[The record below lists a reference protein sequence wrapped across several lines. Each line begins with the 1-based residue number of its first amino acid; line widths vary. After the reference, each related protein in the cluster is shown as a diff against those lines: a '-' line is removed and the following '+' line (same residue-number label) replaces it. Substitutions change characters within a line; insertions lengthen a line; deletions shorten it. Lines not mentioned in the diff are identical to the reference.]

1 VNTLVATY
9 PSWRRVLDVLPPQI
23 VVVDDQGI
31 ICHVDDSVAALTGH
45 APEELHGIAIRSWAP
60 TWHLDARD
68 VIAGG
73 IDVRADRPHDRRTID
88 LRGREDSDR
97 GVDAFFL
104 PLAIEGKAWIVAAVF
119 GDGSVDHED
128 GRDPRAGEVESR
140 LHAASVVAELEER
153 FRHAFDDNM
162 APMMIT
168 DLNDRI
174 LAVNVAFCQMIG
186 WTRDELMGRDS
197 TPFTFPE
204 DLGISEVTHQRLT
217 SEEVDH
223 ARYTKRYLHKDGRV
237 VIVEISKSTARDV
250 RGNKLYFVIS
260 ERDITEERM
269 LSAQLSHQA
278 LHDPLTGLA
287 NRAVFE
293 DRLSLAHA
301 RVRRLGGFGAVL
313 LMDLDDF
320 KGVNDMHG
328 HLVGDQL
335 LIVIAERLEQETRS
349 SDTLCRFGGDE
360 FLYLAEGLSS
370 PDEVDLLALRLLEV
384 LAKPITIA
392 AAQLEVH
399 ASIGVV
405 IWDGKSVDHSEI
417 VRNADSAM
425 YEAKRRGKGHYAIF
439 TPALQQQAVSRFAL
453 TQELR
458 QALSN
463 GELSMHYQP
472 IVNLATSRVVGF
484 EALMRWQHPERGAV
498 PPNVFISL
506 AEQSD
511 LIFEL
516 GALALRESVAT
527 ASQWTS
533 TDPAIPPPFV
543 TVNFS
548 SRQFHDTELVPAVVT
563 ALMTSGLDPK
573 RLVIEITESTTLLE
587 VAETLSVF
595 EQLNRLGIDI
605 ALDDFGTGYSSL
617 SYLTLLHPKI
627 IKIDRSFVSPP
638 RASIQNDTLLETI
651 VSLGQKLNMTVL
663 AEGIETEPQLQ
674 RLREL
679 GCDLGQ
685 GYLFSRA
692 VPKEE
697 ALQLVGRSMSRG
709 N

>member
-1 VNTLVATY
+1 MLE
-9 PSWRRVLDVLPPQI
+9 VLPSQI
-23 VVVDDQGI
+23 AVVDDQGI
-31 ICHVDDSVAALTGH
+31 IWHVDESVAALTGH
-45 APEELHGIAIRSWAP
+45 SPEDLRGFDIKSWASTWFVDASDVTTDP
-60 TWHLDARD
+60 TTLSDGPTHDL
-68 VIAGG
+68 
-73 IDVRADRPHDRRTID
+73 RAID
-88 LRGREDSDR
+88 LRSRDAQER

-104 PLAIEGKAWIVAAVF
+104 SVALDGRAWTVAAMFDDDPVIN
-119 GDGSVDHED
+119 ED
-128 GRDPRAGEVESR
+128 VRCTRAREVESR
-140 LHAASVVAELEER
+140 FRAASVVAEIEER
-153 FRHAFDDNM
+153 FRHAFDENM

-168 DLNDRI
+168 DLADRI

-186 WTRDELMGRDS
+186 WTRDELMGQDS
-197 TPFTFPE
+197 TPFTYPE

-217 SEEVDH
+217 SEEVNH

-260 ERDITEERM
+260 ERDITEERT

-301 RVRRLGGFGAVL
+301 RVRRLGGLGAVL

-335 LIVIAERLEQETRS
+335 LIAIAQRLEQETRS

-370 PDEVDLLALRLLEV
+370 TDEADQLALRLLEV

-392 AAQLEVH
+392 GTQLEVH

-417 VRNADSAM
+417 ARNADSAM
-425 YEAKRRGKGHYAIF
+425 YEAKRRGKGHHAIF
-439 TPALQQQAVSRFAL
+439 TPTLQQQAVSRFAL

-458 QALSN
+458 QALSA

-472 IVNLATSRVVGF
+472 IVNLATSQVVGF

-511 LIFEL
+511 LILEL
-516 GALALRESVAT
+516 GALALRESVAS

-533 TDPAIPPPFV
+533 TDPDIESPFIA
-543 TVNFS
+543 VNFS
-548 SRQFHDTELVPAVVT
+548 SRQFHDTELVSAVV
-563 ALMTSGLDPK
+563 ASLMTSGLDPK
-573 RLVIEITESTTLLE
+573 RLIIEITESTTLLD
-587 VAETLSVF
+587 VAETLSVI
-595 EQLNRLGIDI
+595 EQLNRLGIGI

-627 IKIDRSFVSPP
+627 IKIDQSFVSPVRP
-638 RASIQNDTLLETI
+638 NVQNDALLETI
-651 VSLGQKLNMTVL
+651 VSLGQKLNMIVL
-663 AEGIETEPQLQ
+663 AEGIETERQLQ

-679 GCDLGQ
+679 GCELGQ

-697 ALQLVGRSMSRG
+697 ALQLAGRTIST
-709 N
+709 

>member
-1 VNTLVATY
+1 MRA
-9 PSWRRVLDVLPPQI
+9 LD
-23 VVVDDQGI
+23 
-31 ICHVDDSVAALTGH
+31 GH
-45 APEELHGIAIRSWAP
+45 
-60 TWHLDARD
+60 
-68 VIAGG
+68 
-73 IDVRADRPHDRRTID
+73 
-88 LRGREDSDR
+88 LR
-97 GVDAFFL
+97 
-104 PLAIEGKAWIVAAVF
+104 
-119 GDGSVDHED
+119 
-128 GRDPRAGEVESR
+128 EVESR
-140 LHAASVVAELEER
+140 LYAASVVAELEER

-168 DLNDRI
+168 DLKDRI

-186 WTRDELMGRDS
+186 WSRDELMGQDS

-204 DLGISEVTHQRLT
+204 DLGISEVTHRRLT

-223 ARYTKRYLHKDGRV
+223 ASYTKRYLHRDGRV

-260 ERDITEERM
+260 ERDVTEERM

-301 RVRRLGGFGAVL
+301 RVRRSGGLGAVL

-320 KGVNDMHG
+320 KGVNDVHG

-335 LIVIAERLEQETRS
+335 LIAIAQRLENETRS

-360 FLYLAEGLSS
+360 FLYLAEGLKS
-370 PDEVDLLALRLLEV
+370 PDEADVLGLRLLEV

-392 AAQLEVH
+392 DTQLEVH

-405 IWDGKSVDHSEI
+405 IWDGESVDNSEI

-425 YEAKRRGKGHYAIF
+425 YEAKRRGKGHHVIF
-439 TPALQQQAVSRFAL
+439 TPTLQQQAVSRFAL

-458 QALSN
+458 KALSS

-472 IVNLATSRVVGF
+472 IVNLATSDVVGF
-484 EALMRWQHPERGAV
+484 EALMRWQRPERGAI

-511 LIFEL
+511 LILEL
-516 GALALRESVAT
+516 GALALSESVAT
-527 ASQWTS
+527 ASEWTS
-533 TDPAIPPPFV
+533 ANSNSESPFI

-548 SRQFHDTELVPAVVT
+548 SRQFHDPQLVPAVVSS
-563 ALMTSGLDPK
+563 LMTSGLDPE
-573 RLVIEITESTTLLE
+573 RLIIEITESTTLLD
-587 VAETLSVF
+587 VAETLSVI
-595 EQLNRLGIDI
+595 EQLKRLGIAI

-627 IKIDRSFVSPP
+627 IKIDQSFVSPP
-638 RASIQNDTLLETI
+638 RPNIHNDTLLETI

-663 AEGIETEPQLQ
+663 AEGIETELQ
-674 RLREL
+674 FNRLREL
-679 GCDLGQ
+679 GCNLGQ
-685 GYLFSRA
+685 GYLFSHA
-692 VPKEE
+692 LPKDE
-697 ALQLVGRSMSRG
+697 AHRLVGSLLPTEK
-709 N
+709 

>member
-1 VNTLVATY
+1 VDSLVAVHF
-9 PSWRRVLDVLPPQI
+9 SWRRVLEVLPMQI
-23 VVVDDQGI
+23 VIVDDQGVI
-31 ICHVDDSVAALTGH
+31 RHVDESVAALTGH
-45 APEELHGIAIRSWAP
+45 APEELHGSNVRSWVPAW
-60 TWHLDARD
+60 TLDASD
-68 VIAGG
+68 AIS
-73 IDVRADRPHDRRTID
+73 ADRSHDRRIIN
-88 LRGREDSDR
+88 LRHRDEYECS
-97 GVDAFFL
+97 VDAFFL
-104 PLAIEGKAWIVAAVF
+104 PLALEGKAWIVAAIV
-119 GDGSVDHED
+119 GVDSLGQHGALD
-128 GRDPRAGEVESR
+128 GRAREVESQ

-168 DLNDRI
+168 DLEDRI

-186 WTRDELMGRDS
+186 WTRDELMGKDS

-204 DLGISEVTHQRLT
+204 DVGISEVTHRRLT
-217 SEEVDH
+217 SEEVNH
-223 ARYTKRYLHKDGRV
+223 ARFTKRYLHKDGRV
-237 VIVEISKSTARDV
+237 VIVEISKSIARDV
-250 RGNKLYFVIS
+250 RGKKLYFVVS

-293 DRLSLAHA
+293 DRLALAHA
-301 RVRRLGGFGAVL
+301 RVRRLGGLGAVL

-335 LIVIAERLEQETRS
+335 LVAIAQRLEQETRS

-360 FLYLAEGLSS
+360 FLYLAEGLTS
-370 PDEVDLLALRLLEV
+370 PDEAELLALRMLEV
-384 LAKPITIA
+384 LAKPVTVA
-392 AAQLEVH
+392 ATQLEVH

-425 YEAKRRGKGHYAIF
+425 YEAKRRGKGHHAIF
-439 TPALQQQAVSRFAL
+439 TPNLQQQAVSRFAL

-472 IVNLATSRVVGF
+472 IVNLATSHVVGF
-484 EALMRWQHPERGAV
+484 EALMRWQHPERGPV

-511 LIFEL
+511 LIIEL

-533 TDPAIPPPFV
+533 TDEAAESPFIS
-543 TVNFS
+543 VNFS
-548 SRQFHDTELVPAVVT
+548 SRQFHDAELVSAVVAT
-563 ALMTSGLDPK
+563 LMTSGLDPK
-573 RLVIEITESTTLLE
+573 RLIIEITESTTLLD
-587 VAETLSVF
+587 VAETLSVI
-595 EQLNRLGIDI
+595 EQLNRLGIGI

-627 IKIDRSFVSPP
+627 IKIDQSFVSPL
-638 RASIQNDTLLETI
+638 RANIQNDTLLETI
-651 VSLGQKLNMTVL
+651 VSLGQKLNMIVL
-663 AEGIETEPQLQ
+663 AEGIETEAQLH

-679 GCDLGQ
+679 GCELGQ

-697 ALQLVGRSMSRG
+697 ALKLVGRSMST
-709 N
+709 

>member
-1 VNTLVATY
+1 
-9 PSWRRVLDVLPPQI
+9 VLDVLPPHI
-23 VVVDDQGI
+23 VVIDDEGF
-31 ICHVDDSVAALTGH
+31 ICHVSESVAALTGH
-45 APEELHGIAIRSWAP
+45 ESDELLGSDVRSWSP
-60 TWHLDARD
+60 KWHLDAQD
-68 VIAGG
+68 VIGDSLA
-73 IDVRADRPHDRRTID
+73 ASSHRPHDRRTID
-88 LRGREDSDR
+88 IRNRDGGEL
-97 GVDAFFL
+97 GVDALFL
-104 PLAIEGKAWIVAAVF
+104 PIALEGKAWVVAAIF
-119 GDGSVDHED
+119 DRDARALDGHL
-128 GRDPRAGEVESR
+128 REVESR
-140 LHAASVVAELEER
+140 LYAASVVAELEER

-168 DLNDRI
+168 DLKDRI

-186 WTRDELMGRDS
+186 WSRDELMGQDS

-204 DLGISEVTHQRLT
+204 DLGISEVTHRRLT

-223 ARYTKRYLHKDGRV
+223 ASYTKRYLHRDGRV

-260 ERDITEERM
+260 ERDVTEERM

-301 RVRRLGGFGAVL
+301 RVRRSGGLGAVL

-320 KGVNDMHG
+320 KGVNDVHG

-335 LIVIAERLEQETRS
+335 LIAIAQRLENETRS

-360 FLYLAEGLSS
+360 FLYLAEGLKS
-370 PDEVDLLALRLLEV
+370 PDEADVLGLRLLEV

-392 AAQLEVH
+392 DTQLEVH

-405 IWDGKSVDHSEI
+405 IWDGESVDNSEI

-425 YEAKRRGKGHYAIF
+425 YEAKRRGKGHHVIF
-439 TPALQQQAVSRFAL
+439 TPTLQQQAVSRFAL

-458 QALSN
+458 KALSS

-472 IVNLATSRVVGF
+472 IVNLATSDVVGF
-484 EALMRWQHPERGAV
+484 EALMRWQRPERGAI

-511 LIFEL
+511 LILEL
-516 GALALRESVAT
+516 GALALSESVAT
-527 ASQWTS
+527 ASEWTS
-533 TDPAIPPPFV
+533 ANSNSESPFI

-548 SRQFHDTELVPAVVT
+548 SRQFHDPQLVPAVVSS
-563 ALMTSGLDPK
+563 LMTSGLDPE
-573 RLVIEITESTTLLE
+573 RLIIEITESTTLLD
-587 VAETLSVF
+587 VAETLSVI
-595 EQLNRLGIDI
+595 EQLKRLGIAI

-627 IKIDRSFVSPP
+627 IKIDQSFVSPP
-638 RASIQNDTLLETI
+638 RPNIHNDTLLETI

-663 AEGIETEPQLQ
+663 AEGIETELQ
-674 RLREL
+674 FNRLREL
-679 GCDLGQ
+679 GCNLGQ
-685 GYLFSRA
+685 GYLFSHA
-692 VPKEE
+692 LPKDE
-697 ALQLVGRSMSRG
+697 AHRLVGSLLPTEK
-709 N
+709 